1 MTVDYL
7 EEIDKLIQLI
17 ESPIFASLRLTLVSK
32 STDAQNLQ
40 NALYGLLMVIPQTKQ
55 FVLLK
60 NRLQCIPISHT
71 SVSSSST
78 M

>member
-32 STDAQNLQ
+32 NADSQNLQ
-40 NALYGLLMVIPQTKQ
+40 NALYGLLMLIPQTKQ
-55 FVLLK
+55 FDLLK
-60 NRLQCIPISHT
+60 NRLQCIPINYITNAS
-71 SVSSSST
+71 SV
-78 M
+78 